1 MVLTAE
7 LLTHRLLLLLLLLL
21 LLPLPMA
28 LPPKLQFISMSTPCW
43 WMAAPVLDGSESLVV
58 VAPSRPLPTK
68 TESWTTTADV
78 RAGLPLVGV
87 AGPSTHSA
95 PPSVCIASRCV
106 YDEITSMLSVVNE
119 HIY

>member
-1 MVLTAE
+1 MVLMAP
-7 LLTHRLLLLLLLLL
+7 LPTHRLALL
-21 LLPLPMA
+21 LLPPLPTA

-43 WMAAPVLDGSESLVV
+43 WMAAPVLDGSESLVME
-58 VAPSRPLPTK
+58 PSRPLPTK

-95 PPSVCIASRCV
+95 PPSVCIASRCI